1 MSLGPSEVP
10 SKTQSEN
17 KQGREEGEERKKK
30 GRKEEGR
37 EGRREGEG
45 EKEGERGGKPHS
57 YTSGNLRTI
66 RTPPWHTSPGCPAA
80 WAATQP
86 EGSQPVP

>member
-1 MSLGPSEVP
+1 MCSNLE
-10 SKTQSEN
+10 
-17 KQGREEGEERKKK
+17 REQAGERRGGGKEREGRKK
-30 GRKEEGR
+30 RGR
-37 EGRREGEG
+37 EGG
-45 EKEGERGGKPHS
+45 KERGGRRERRRERRREAHS

-86 EGSQPVP
+86 EGPQQMPVP